1 MIDNAKINVTAIK
14 LINDTLGCIYEYCD
28 KENDNTRLVT
38 LGEVSGI
45 CALAEKLT
53 EELTKEVTEDE

>member
-1 MIDNAKINVTAIK
+1 MNESKIYEIAVK
-14 LINDTLGCIYEYCD
+14 LISDTIGCIYEYCED
-28 KENDNTRLVT
+28 ESDNTRLVT

-53 EELTKEVTEDE
+53 EEMQRGEQNE